1 MHRAE
6 TVVLKLRSPGKAKQA
21 WLEETA
27 GLFRRGTQLGLDF
40 ALSKQTSN
48 RGKIHAA
55 TYPKIRALGLPSDY
69 CRMAVNQA
77 VQLARSHFGLRKR
90 KRRTGKP
97 TVVRSQGMGLG
108 VNAYQVVG
116 TTLRLSTGVKGVYIW
131 LPLCVPARWRDRLQ
145 HVKGDARLFK
155 RGEAWYVMLPL
166 RVPHTPA
173 VRDGDEAA
181 VIGVDLGIVRLLTA
195 QHPHGCLVVN
205 GKPIRHAREHQA
217 SLRRRYQRHRRTD
230 RVRAMRSK
238 ERRWMTDLNHKVSRQ
253 LVDLAAQ
260 YPNPVL
266 AFERLDGIRDRIRGS
281 KRFNRMV
288 AGWAFRQLADF
299 VQYKAEKT
307 GVRVVFI
314 DPRKTSQT
322 CPKCGHA
329 ARSNRATQADFRCVA
344 CGYCANADVVAS
356 LNIAGVA
363 AGLLR
368 QGPPDTARLGAAP
381 RRGAGQAAPA
391 REQLDGVK
399 VWASAHTDSNL
410 ESSV

>member
-1 MHRAE
+1 
-6 TVVLKLRSPGKAKQA
+6 
-21 WLEETA
+21 
-27 GLFRRGTQLGLDF
+27 
-40 ALSKQTSN
+40 
-48 RGKIHAA
+48 
-55 TYPKIRALGLPSDY
+55 
-69 CRMAVNQA
+69 
-77 VQLARSHFGLRKR
+77 
-90 KRRTGKP
+90 
-97 TVVRSQGMGLG
+97 
-108 VNAYQVVG
+108 
-116 TTLRLSTGVKGVYIW
+116 
-131 LPLCVPARWRDRLQ
+131 
-145 HVKGDARLFK
+145 
-155 RGEAWYVMLPL
+155 
-166 RVPHTPA
+166 
-173 VRDGDEAA
+173 
-181 VIGVDLGIVRLLTA
+181 
-195 QHPHGCLVVN
+195 
-205 GKPIRHAREHQA
+205 
-217 SLRRRYQRHRRTD
+217 
-230 RVRAMRSK
+230 MRSK

-329 ARSNRATQADFRCVA
+329 ARSNRATQADFRCIA
-344 CGYCANADVVAS
+344 CGYRANADVVAS

-391 REQLDGVK
+391 GERLDGVK